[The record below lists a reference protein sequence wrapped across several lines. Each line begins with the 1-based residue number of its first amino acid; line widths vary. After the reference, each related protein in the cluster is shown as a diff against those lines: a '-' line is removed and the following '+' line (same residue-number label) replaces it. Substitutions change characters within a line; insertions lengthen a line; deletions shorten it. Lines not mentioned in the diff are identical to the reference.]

1 MVPFA
6 SVIYVK
12 SVHQTRFGCLRE
24 KFRFNRFGKVLWANP
39 RWYAGFFRR
48 QIECVVVRDSCTCG
62 LLFCSMRFLLFA
74 EMPSYYGALW
84 HHGNH
89 DKVPESVDNNEFF
102 ERDNPLSHFWGSCN
116 KRLDECAA
124 FLKAISIRTPAYTHQ
139 GNDMPL
145 IDSLREEC
153 LCFF

>member
-1 MVPFA
+1 MVPFVR
-6 SVIYVK
+6 VIYVK
-12 SVHQTRFGCLRE
+12 SVHHIRFGCSGE
-24 KFRFNRFGKVLWANP
+24 KFRFNRFGKILWANP

-74 EMPSYYGALW
+74 ETPSYYGALW

-89 DKVPESVDNNEFF
+89 DKVPESVDNNEIS
-102 ERDNPLSHFWGSCN
+102 ERDAPLSHFWGSCN

-124 FLKAISIRTPAYTHQ
+124 SSKAISIRTPTYTHQ
-139 GNDMPL
+139 ENDMPL
-145 IDSLREEC
+145 IDFLREEC
-153 LCFF
+153 RCFF